1 MSDPADVPL
10 CPDAASPR
18 RSRFVVHW
26 LRDPL
31 ITLAIGA
38 AVGGLLVIENPH
50 ASIVIT
56 LALSSGTGL
65 LIQLTARLLFTLLER
80 RISRLGKGAAMAMRT
95 TVLAVSG
102 LIAYLVMREVAV
114 HVCHLGNVGPHELV
128 YLTMT
133 AALAVT
139 FGLAFYSF
147 DVIRARLEASVA
159 RLKEVEFAEKELR
172 LARELQGRLLPPP
185 EIAGEGYRVAAR
197 NLPARLVAGDFYDSF
212 LLPDGAVGVAVGD
225 VAGKGMAAA
234 LIMASVK
241 AMLPLVAAERSAA
254 ATLREV
260 NRRLAAE
267 LPGRE
272 FVALALARFD
282 PAGGRL
288 ELANAGLPDPYVL
301 APGQPPAPLVV
312 PGPRLPLGVR
322 HDVEYRSLALRL
334 APGERVLLFTD
345 GLAEAPAAGGEP
357 LGYGALAALLAANGS
372 GGGGEGGG
380 DGEDA
385 GGGGRDG
392 DGDGRDAANDDVQES
407 PLAWIDRLLER
418 VRAATQ
424 PLLEDDWTALVLE
437 RGPAVEQA
445 AAPAVAAAGFPAG
458 RA

>member
-1 MSDPADVPL
+1 MSAPTAVPACDS
-10 CPDAASPR
+10 AASQR
-18 RSRFVVHW
+18 RSRFAVHW

-38 AVGGLLVIENPH
+38 AVGGLLVLEDPH
-50 ASIVIT
+50 ASIALTV
-56 LALSSGTGL
+56 ALSSSTGL
-65 LIQLTARLLFTLLER
+65 LIQFTARLLFTLLER
-80 RISRLGKGAAMAMRT
+80 PISRLGKGAGMAVRT
-95 TVLAVSG
+95 MVLAVSG
-102 LIAYLVMREVAV
+102 LIAWLVMQTVAIQV
-114 HVCHLGNVGPHELV
+114 FHVDFGPHRPIYV
-128 YLTMT
+128 TMT

-147 DVIRARLEASVA
+147 DVVRSRLEASVA
-159 RLKEVEFAEKELR
+159 RLKEVEFAEKELQ

-282 PAGGRL
+282 PAGGRV
-288 ELANAGLPDPYVL
+288 ELANAGLPDPYLL
-301 APGQPPAPLVV
+301 APGQPPAPASIKAR
-312 PGPRLPLGVR
+312 GRGVAR
-322 HDVEYRSLALRL
+322 Y
-334 APGERVLLFTD
+334 
-345 GLAEAPAAGGEP
+345 
-357 LGYGALAALLAANGS
+357 
-372 GGGGEGGG
+372 
-380 DGEDA
+380 DA
-385 GGGGRDG
+385 GHG
-392 DGDGRDAANDDVQES
+392 NS
-407 PLAWIDRLLER
+407 
-418 VRAATQ
+418 
-424 PLLEDDWTALVLE
+424 
-437 RGPAVEQA
+437 
-445 AAPAVAAAGFPAG
+445 
-458 RA
+458 

>member
-1 MSDPADVPL
+1 MSSPITVPD
-10 CPDAASPR
+10 CASTTSKR
-18 RSRFVVHW
+18 RSRFAVHW

-38 AVGGLLVIENPH
+38 AVGGLLVVEDPH
-50 ASIVIT
+50 ASILLT
-56 LALSSGTGL
+56 LALSGGTGL
-65 LIQLTARLLFTLLER
+65 LIQLIARLLFSLLER
-80 RISRLGKGAAMAMRT
+80 TIRCLGKGAGMAVRT

-102 LIAYLVMREVAV
+102 LTAFLVMQEVAV
-114 HVCHLGNVGPHELV
+114 HVLHVFGGIGPHQLIYV
-128 YLTMT
+128 TMT

-147 DVIRARLEASVA
+147 DVVRSRLEASVA
-159 RLKEVEFAEKELR
+159 RLKEVEFAEKELQ

-288 ELANAGLPDPYVL
+288 ELANAGLPDPYLL
-301 APGQPPAPLVV
+301 APGQPPAPLAV

-334 APGERVLLFTD
+334 APGERLLLFTD

-357 LGYGALAALLAANGS
+357 LGYGALADLLAADGSDGDRADGAGGS
-372 GGGGEGGG
+372 GGHDRADDGQDAHRG
-380 DGEDA
+380 DA
-385 GGGGRDG
+385 R
-392 DGDGRDAANDDVQES
+392 ES

-437 RGPAVEQA
+437 RGPAVEEA
-445 AAPAVAAAGFPAG
+445 SAPAVAAAGFPAG

>member
-1 MSDPADVPL
+1 MSGPITVPD
-10 CPDAASPR
+10 CAPSASQR
-18 RSRFVVHW
+18 RARFAVHW

-31 ITLAIGA
+31 ISLAIGVG
-38 AVGGLLVIENPH
+38 VGGLLVLEDPH
-50 ASIVIT
+50 ASIALT
-56 LALSSGTGL
+56 LTLSGATGL
-65 LIQLTARLLFTLLER
+65 LIQLIARLLFSLLEPTLR
-80 RISRLGKGAAMAMRT
+80 RLGKGAGMAVRT
-95 TVLAVSG
+95 AALAVSG
-102 LIAYLVMREVAV
+102 LTAFLAMQEVAV
-114 HVCHLGNVGPHELV
+114 HVLHIGMVGPHLPI

-133 AALAVT
+133 AILAVT

-147 DVIRARLEASVA
+147 GVIRSRLEASVA
-159 RLKEVEFAEKELR
+159 RLKEVEFAEKELQ

-272 FVALALARFD
+272 FVALALARFE

-288 ELANAGLPDPYVL
+288 ELANAGLPDPYL
-301 APGQPPAPLVV
+301 LTPGQPPAPLVV

-357 LGYGALAALLAANGS
+357 LGYGALAALLAADGN
-372 GGGGEGGG
+372 GGEGGG
-380 DGEDA
+380 DGEGA
-385 GGGGRDG
+385 GGGSRDG
-392 DGDGRDAANDDVQES
+392 GDDGQNAHDDDDRRES

-437 RGPAVEQA
+437 RGPAVEESS
-445 AAPAVAAAGFPAG
+445 APAVAAAGFPAG

>member
-1 MSDPADVPL
+1 MSASTALPD
-10 CPDAASPR
+10 CPSAASPR
-18 RSRFVVHW
+18 RSRFAVHW

-38 AVGGLLVIENPH
+38 AVGGLLVLEDPH
-50 ASIVIT
+50 ASIALT

-65 LIQLTARLLFTLLER
+65 AIQLTARLLFTLLDR
-80 RISRLGKGAAMAMRT
+80 RISRLGRGAGMAART

-102 LIAYLVMREVAV
+102 LIAYLLMQEVAV
-114 HVCHLGNVGPHELV
+114 HVLHVGMVGPHQLIYV
-128 YLTMT
+128 AMT

-147 DVIRARLEASVA
+147 DVVRTRLEASVA
-159 RLKEVEFAEKELR
+159 RLKEVEFAEKELQ

-254 ATLREV
+254 ATLCEV

-282 PAGGRL
+282 PAEGRV
-288 ELANAGLPDPYVL
+288 ELANAGLPDPYLL
-301 APGQPPAPLVV
+301 APGQPPAPVLV

-334 APGERVLLFTD
+334 APGERLLLLTD

-357 LGYGALAALLAANGS
+357 LGYGALAGLLAADGSSGDGGDSS
-372 GGGGEGGG
+372 GGAGGRGG
-380 DGEDA
+380 DGQHGHLGDA
-385 GGGGRDG
+385 R
-392 DGDGRDAANDDVQES
+392 ES

-437 RGPAVEQA
+437 REPAVEEALVPA
-445 AAPAVAAAGFPAG
+445 AAAAGFPAG
-458 RA
+458 NR

>member
-1 MSDPADVPL
+1 MSTPTTVSD
-10 CPDAASPR
+10 CASTASKR
-18 RSRFVVHW
+18 RSRFAVHW

-38 AVGGLLVIENPH
+38 AVGGLLVVEDPR
-50 ASIVIT
+50 ASIPLT
-56 LALSSGTGL
+56 LALSGGTGL
-65 LIQLTARLLFTLLER
+65 LIQLIAQLLFSLLER
-80 RISRLGKGAAMAMRT
+80 TIRRLGKGAGMAVRT

-102 LIAYLVMREVAV
+102 LTAFLVMQEVAV
-114 HVCHLGNVGPHELV
+114 RVLHVYGGIGPHQLIYV
-128 YLTMT
+128 TMT

-147 DVIRARLEASVA
+147 DVVRSRLEASVA
-159 RLKEVEFAEKELR
+159 RLKEVEFAEKELQ

-260 NRRLAAE
+260 NRRLVAE

-288 ELANAGLPDPYVL
+288 ELANAGLPDPYLL
-301 APGQPPAPLVV
+301 APGQPPAPLAV

-334 APGERVLLFTD
+334 APGERLLLFTD

-357 LGYGALAALLAANGS
+357 LGYGALADLLAADESDGDRADGAGGS
-372 GGGGEGGG
+372 GGLDRGG
-380 DGEDA
+380 DGQDA
-385 GGGGRDG
+385 HRGG
-392 DGDGRDAANDDVQES
+392 DARES

-437 RGPAVEQA
+437 RGPAAEEA
-445 AAPAVAAAGFPAG
+445 SAPAVAAAGFPAG

>member
-1 MSDPADVPL
+1 MSAPIPE
-10 CPDAASPR
+10 PDCASTASQR
-18 RSRFVVHW
+18 RWSLAVHW

-38 AVGGLLVIENPH
+38 AVGGLLVIEDPH
-50 ASIVIT
+50 ASIALT
-56 LALSSGTGL
+56 LTLSSGTAL
-65 LIQLTARLLFTLLER
+65 LIQLIARLLFSLLER
-80 RISRLGKGAAMAMRT
+80 TISRLGRGASMAVRT
-95 TVLAVSG
+95 AALAVSG
-102 LIAYLVMREVAV
+102 LTAYLVMQEVAIHLL
-114 HVCHLGNVGPHELV
+114 HVQGGVGPHQLI

-139 FGLAFYSF
+139 IGLAFYSF
-147 DVIRARLEASVA
+147 GVIRSRLEASVA
-159 RLKEVEFAEKELR
+159 RLKEVEFAEKELQ

-272 FVALALARFD
+272 FVALAVARFD

-288 ELANAGLPDPYVL
+288 ELANAGLPDPYLL
-301 APGQPPAPLVV
+301 APGQPPAPLAV

-357 LGYGALAALLAANGS
+357 LGYGALAALLAADENGAK
-372 GGGGEGGG
+372 GGG
-380 DGEDA
+380 DGEGA

-392 DGDGRDAANDDVQES
+392 GDGGNDSRDAYDGDDRES

-418 VRAATQ
+418 IRAATQ

-437 RGPAVEQA
+437 RGPAVVEA
-445 AAPAVAAAGFPAG
+445 SAGPRIAAG
-458 RA
+458 

>member
-1 MSDPADVPL
+1 MSAPVTVPD
-10 CPDAASPR
+10 CASTTSKR
-18 RSRFVVHW
+18 RSRFAVQ

-38 AVGGLLVIENPH
+38 AVGGLLVLEDPH
-50 ASIVIT
+50 ASIALT
-56 LALSSGTGL
+56 LTLSSGTGL
-65 LIQLTARLLFTLLER
+65 LIQLIARLLFSLLER
-80 RISRLGKGAAMAMRT
+80 PISRLGKGAGMAVRSM
-95 TVLAVSG
+95 VLAASG
-102 LIAYLVMREVAV
+102 LIAFLAMQEVAV
-114 HVCHLGNVGPHELV
+114 HVLHVGMVGPHQFIYV
-128 YLTMT
+128 TMT

-147 DVIRARLEASVA
+147 GVVRSRLEASVA
-159 RLKEVEFAEKELR
+159 RLKEVEFAEKELQ

-260 NRRLAAE
+260 NRRLVAE

-288 ELANAGLPDPYVL
+288 ELANAGLPDPYLL
-301 APGQPPAPLVV
+301 APGQPPAPLAV

-334 APGERVLLFTD
+334 APGERLLLFTD

-357 LGYGALAALLAANGS
+357 LGYGALADLLAADESDGDRADGAGGS
-372 GGGGEGGG
+372 GGLDRGG
-380 DGEDA
+380 DGQDA
-385 GGGGRDG
+385 HRGG
-392 DGDGRDAANDDVQES
+392 DARES

-437 RGPAVEQA
+437 RGPAAEEA
-445 AAPAVAAAGFPAG
+445 SAPAVAAAGFPAG